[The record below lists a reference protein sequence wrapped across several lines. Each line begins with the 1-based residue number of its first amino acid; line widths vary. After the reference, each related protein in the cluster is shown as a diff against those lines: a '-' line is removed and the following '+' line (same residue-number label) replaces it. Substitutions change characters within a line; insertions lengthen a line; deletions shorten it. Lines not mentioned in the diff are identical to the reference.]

1 MATSR
6 NQRAPVEPR
15 VGVLF
20 GSFETLGIAAIL
32 TDGEGCVIELNSVAE
47 KLTGWSKPEAVGK
60 LLEVIFPISR
70 EPDEHG
76 PLSLGTSAFR
86 LSSRLDVQVSEP
98 RPTLRRGPAG
108 PESTSAGK
116 ATQPVVFLVNRQGQ
130 RRAVEVSIEQTGTAE
145 GQLVLAQDVTEQRLN
160 ALRLLH
166 LSAHDPLTGLL
177 NRGRFIQQLELAL
190 TETQAGRASAVIYI
204 DIDRFRLV
212 NDAAGLDA
220 GDTLLSWIGALLREG
235 LGREDVCARLGG
247 NEFGL
252 LLRDVDLARVVRLG
266 EDIGRR
272 LRDFRFAWRADTFG
286 VRSSIGVVEVSSEF
300 DSASAL
306 LGALETASGRA
317 KELGGNRVYAWS
329 TPSEAADFSKR
340 QALAWVSRIKENLK
354 GGRVDLF
361 CQPIVP
367 LHDPA
372 RNRQSREILFRML
385 DPEGVARGPQ
395 DIVRTAERYG
405 LMDAVDQWVIRRTLR
420 TLGSMRAE
428 LDAVDHYAINL
439 SATSLRQETLLDL
452 IHSELE
458 QSGVPP
464 SKICFEVTETAAVE
478 NLAEARWLMQELG
491 SIGCSFSL
499 DDFGTGMASYAYL
512 RDLRVNYIKIDRSF
526 IRDVDHS
533 ALSSAIVESIHQIA
547 ALIGARTVAEGVE
560 TQPIADKLTALG
572 LDFAQGYLFG
582 RPAPLRHV

>member
-1 MATSR
+1 MAPSR
-6 NQRAPVEPR
+6 NKRAPVEPR

-32 TDGEGCVIELNSVAE
+32 TDAEGCVIELNSVAE
-47 KLTGWSKPEAVGK
+47 KLTGWSKGEATGK
-60 LLEVIFPISR
+60 LLEVVFPTSR
-70 EPDEHG
+70 EADGHG
-76 PLSLGTSAFR
+76 PLSLGTNAFR
-86 LSSRLDVQVSEP
+86 LSSRLDLQISEP
-98 RPTLRRGPAG
+98 RPTLRRGSAEPDS
-108 PESTSAGK
+108 PLESSAD
-116 ATQPVVFLVNRQGQ
+116 PVVFLVNRQGQ
-130 RRAVEVSIEQTGTAE
+130 RRAVEVSIEQNDAGE
-145 GQLVLAQDVTEQRLN
+145 GKLVLAQDVTEQRLN

-166 LSAHDPLTGLL
+166 LSVHDPLTGLL

-190 TETQAGRASAVIYI
+190 TETQAGRSSAVIYI

-220 GDTLLSWIGALLREG
+220 GDSLLSWIGALLREG
-235 LGREDVCARLGG
+235 LGKEDACARLGG

-252 LLRDVDLARVVRLG
+252 LLRDVDLGRVVRLG
-266 EDIGRR
+266 EEIGRR
-272 LRDFRFAWRADTFG
+272 LREFRFAWRADTFG

-306 LGALETASGRA
+306 LGALETASSRA

-329 TPSEAADFSKR
+329 TPSEAADFAKR
-340 QALAWVSRIKENLK
+340 QALAWVSRIKENLR

-367 LHDPA
+367 LVNPA
-372 RNRQSREILFRML
+372 EHRQSREILFRML

-452 IHSELE
+452 IHAELE

-464 SKICFEVTETAAVE
+464 TKICFEVTETAAVE

-526 IRDVDHS
+526 VRDVDNS
-533 ALSSAIVESIHQIA
+533 ALSSAIVESIHQIS

-560 TQPIADKLTALG
+560 TQAIADKLTALG

-582 RPAPLRHV
+582 RPAPLRRV